1 MLKITIVSGTK
12 RLGRKTPKVGAY
24 LEKLFKEHPEVQE
37 VNLLDVATY
46 DFPVMEERRGRL
58 DNPPAGLDEFG
69 EALDR
74 ADAIVFIS
82 PEYNGSY
89 AGAFKNTIDYFRKEF
104 ERKPIG
110 VVTVSDG
117 RLGGVNASHDLQ
129 KLILALGGY
138 AMPKKLMV
146 SNVGRVFDD
155 NGEVVDKKKKKS
167 APAFAAELLWLATAI
182 QHHKELV

>member
-1 MLKITIVSGTK
+1 MLKVTIVSGTK
-12 RLGRKTPKVGAY
+12 RIGRLTPKVGQY
-24 LEKLFKEHPEVQE
+24 LEKLFTESSKVSE
-37 VNLLDVATY
+37 VNLLDIAEY

-58 DNPPAGLDEFG
+58 DNPPPGLDAFG
-69 EALDR
+69 DALDR
-74 ADAIVFIS
+74 ADAIVFVS

-104 ERKPIG
+104 SKKPIG
-110 VVTVSDG
+110 VVTVSSG

-146 SNVGRVFDD
+146 SKVGEVFND
-155 NGEVVDKKKKKS
+155 NGEVTDAHFEKS
-167 APAFAAELLWLATAI
+167 APAFAEELLWLAEAVARM
-182 QHHKELV
+182 KRGE